1 MNFSEFLEAVTEPTY
16 EVKGKGAKCPKGY
29 VLDKQTN
36 TCIPGPTQKSSEN
49 PSQKELVSPA
59 TGYNVWGA
67 TGINGDGYAI
77 EEEMTPKEK
86 GESSRIRSNATMEM
100 SPAQKD
106 AYYKERGKM
115 IAKKQL
121 ERDAK
126 ELNMEGVL
134 DKDFEKQ
141 DKKEAEYKKADERM
155 KYGKDGKPSSDLRR
169 GEVKK
174 FNKITGKWESNKK

>member
-36 TCIPGPTQKSSEN
+36 TCIPGPSQKSSEN

-77 EEEMTPKEK
+77 EE
-86 GESSRIRSNATMEM
+86 
-100 SPAQKD
+100 
-106 AYYKERGKM
+106 
-115 IAKKQL
+115 
-121 ERDAK
+121 
-126 ELNMEGVL
+126 GVL

-141 DKKEAEYKKADERM
+141 DKKEAEFKKADDRM
-155 KYGKDGKPSSDLRR
+155 KYGRDGKPSSDLRR